1 MVVCDRGINGRA
13 EKGQVVKEA
22 GGAAMILANTEINYD
37 EDSVDVHVLPATLIG
52 FTESVQLKK
61 YISSTRKPRA
71 KIIFGGTS
79 IGKSRAPAVAQFSSR
94 GPSFM
99 DPSIL
104 KPDMIAPGVNI
115 ISAWPQNL
123 GPAGIPEDSRR
134 VNFTI
139 MSGTSMACPHVWLA
153 LM

>member
-1 MVVCDRGINGRA
+1 
-13 EKGQVVKEA
+13 
-22 GGAAMILANTEINYD
+22 MILANTEINYD

-134 VNFTI
+134 PAGLFAIGAGHLNPTKAI
-139 MSGTSMACPHVWLA
+139 SSGLIYDISPNDINKTEI
-153 LM
+153 